1 MNEIENGGTADNGSR
16 LFDLINSPEDLRKY
30 DLTQLKQIASEI
42 RDFLID
48 SVSKTGG
55 HLGPGLGTVELTIAL
70 HYAFNTPEDRI
81 IWDVGHQ
88 AYPHKLLT
96 GRKDRF
102 HTLRQYQ
109 GISGFLKRKES
120 EFDVF
125 GAGHAST
132 SISAA
137 LGIACAADYDN
148 SGRKV
153 VAVIGDGAMTG
164 GMAYEAM
171 NNCGLL
177 KKDIIVILNDNN
189 MSISPNVWAISNYF
203 NEVVASETFNKI
215 RTNIWQLAGHFDEL
229 GDRFRKVASK
239 VEGGIKSVLTPGML
253 FEALG
258 FRYFGPVNG
267 HNINHMV
274 KLFKEIRQLR
284 GPMLVHV
291 VTQKGKGYKP
301 AEDDG
306 MNLHGVMPFDKVT
319 GKSPKKAG
327 AAQSYTAVFAD
338 ALVQICKSNP
348 KVVGITAAMASG
360 TGLDK
365 LQQEVPDRYFDV
377 GIAEQHAVTFSAGMA
392 TEGYT
397 PVVAIYS
404 TFLQRAFDQIIHDV
418 AIQHLNVVFALDRG
432 GLVGA
437 DGPTHHGSFDLAYL
451 RLIPHMTI
459 MAPSD
464 EQELRDMLYTATEY
478 RQGPIVLRYPRG
490 NAIGVDLRKEFE
502 LLEIGKARV
511 LREGSDVAVLATGSM
526 VQPALKAAEL
536 LINKGI
542 NAYVADMRFI
552 KPLDTE
558 LLDGVFSR
566 FKYVITVE
574 DNTIVGGFGS
584 GVAEYMV
591 SRCIHDV
598 DLKLHGI
605 PDEFIEQGTQEE
617 LYRSI
622 ELDPLGIARR
632 ICAMMGIPF
641 ELAAEPIA

>member
-1 MNEIENGGTADNGSR
+1 
-16 LFDLINSPEDLRKY
+16 
-30 DLTQLKQIASEI
+30 
-42 RDFLID
+42 
-48 SVSKTGG
+48 
-55 HLGPGLGTVELTIAL
+55 
-70 HYAFNTPEDRI
+70 
-81 IWDVGHQ
+81 
-88 AYPHKLLT
+88 
-96 GRKDRF
+96 
-102 HTLRQYQ
+102 
-109 GISGFLKRKES
+109 
-120 EFDVF
+120 
-125 GAGHAST
+125 
-132 SISAA
+132 
-137 LGIACAADYDN
+137 
-148 SGRKV
+148 
-153 VAVIGDGAMTG
+153 
-164 GMAYEAM
+164 
-171 NNCGLL
+171 
-177 KKDIIVILNDNN
+177 
-189 MSISPNVWAISNYF
+189 
-203 NEVVASETFNKI
+203 
-215 RTNIWQLAGHFDEL
+215 
-229 GDRFRKVASK
+229 
-239 VEGGIKSVLTPGML
+239 
-253 FEALG
+253 
-258 FRYFGPVNG
+258 
-267 HNINHMV
+267 
-274 KLFKEIRQLR
+274 
-284 GPMLVHV
+284 
-291 VTQKGKGYKP
+291 
-301 AEDDG
+301 
-306 MNLHGVMPFDKVT
+306 
-319 GKSPKKAG
+319 
-327 AAQSYTAVFAD
+327 
-338 ALVQICKSNP
+338 
-348 KVVGITAAMASG
+348 
-360 TGLDK
+360 
-365 LQQEVPDRYFDV
+365 
-377 GIAEQHAVTFSAGMA
+377 MA